1 MTSIKSSLDWNSVE
15 SRLLHTCTG
24 LTYEWDV
31 RRMIGNINA
40 EVSNL
45 SKAEVEARRGK
56 KQLAEE
62 LLTKVNNDIEL
73 VEEYLLMAA
82 LLG

>member
-15 SRLLHTCTG
+15 SRLLHKCTG

-45 SKAEVEARRGK
+45 SKAEVEARRGR